1 LAANNQALANPPGI
15 GPNNQPIAADA
26 AALNRQAAPE
36 DAPPGLNRQG
46 VDNGKIE
53 SHFEQLPSGT
63 VERKKVD
70 FPTSTASG
78 SATQPAAVAGQT
90 SAAKPVAKTV
100 AAPRAP
106 VTEAEKQQAKLKR
119 EQAND
124 AFHGRLA
131 GIKNNVDALNHR
143 LTDFEDK
150 VHKEDSKLDKGDPD
164 DFKVELD

>member
-1 LAANNQALANPPGI
+1 
-15 GPNNQPIAADA
+15 
-26 AALNRQAAPE
+26 
-36 DAPPGLNRQG
+36 

-53 SHFEQLPSGT
+53 SHFEQLPSET

-70 FPTSTASG
+70 FPTGTGSG

-90 SAAKPVAKTV
+90 SAAKPVAKAV
-100 AAPRAP
+100 APRAA

-119 EQAND
+119 EQAHD

-131 GIKNNVDALNHR
+131 GIKHNVDALNNR